1 MWPASKP
8 DRRALPRRAAH
19 DRDIGLHVRKPVKQ
33 VGGLDVDKAEH
44 EPELMVL
51 NCLLRGERI

>member
-1 MWPASKP
+1 VRS
-8 DRRALPRRAAH
+8 PR
-19 DRDIGLHVRKPVKQ
+19 GTGFHVRKSVEQ
-33 VGGLDVDKAEH
+33 VVGLDVEKAEH